1 MNLNDFKVKLAPN
14 SVYYIKNFIN
24 DDEEEL
30 LKAEIYNAPK
40 PKWTNLSNRL
50 YLVINLDV

>member
-50 YLVINLDV
+50 Y